1 MLCLQGVCFKM
12 HGLIMYAPG
21 VHCKMFVYVAC
32 TGSVIRCVCSRCAH
46 RECVI
51 RCVCLCHAHRECI
64 IRCVFTPCPQGVCY
78 KTCVFTLCPQG
89 VDEAY
94 DQQVYSFFIPY
105 HMLLDTL
112 QRLAININSFDEPL
126 INLGQCLPPPPSS
139 RLLPWL
145 VPVFFLH

>member
-1 MLCLQGVCFKM
+1 M
-12 HGLIMYAPG
+12 
-21 VHCKMFVYVAC
+21 
-32 TGSVIRCVCSRCAH
+32 
-46 RECVI
+46 
-51 RCVCLCHAHRECI
+51 HRECI
-64 IRCVFTPCPQGVCY
+64 ARCLCTLRAQGVCYKMRMFTMCAQGVCYKMCVFMSCPQGVHYKIRVFTPCPQGVCY
-78 KTCVFTLCPQG
+78 KMCVFTLCPQG